1 MEKSVKNVLNIVL
14 YRNNFLIFFF
24 IFLIIYIITMNKNVI
39 IIGILFF
46 IGFLFLYMDLYNRM
60 NIQSQPTEKIIYRY
74 IPRVPYDELQ
84 TEIFPTD
91 IFDSMFSQPSPWINT
106 FNDLDARQS
115 KLTNKYFIS
124 QI

>member
-1 MEKSVKNVLNIVL
+1 MQYNYFFNI
-14 YRNNFLIFFF
+14 FIFYFF

-46 IGFLFLYMDLYNRM
+46 IGFLFLYMDLYNKM
-60 NIQSQPTEKIIYRY
+60 NIQSQPREKIIYRY
-74 IPRVPYDELQ
+74 VPRVPHDELQ
-84 TEIFPTD
+84 VEIFPTD